1 MPRQAIAPVY
11 PLWRRAGRFAVISLD
26 MEKFAAPGTIACV
39 AARMFLLLLLL
50 FQKKKKKKKKK
61 EEKKKKKKR
70 KGENE
75 KRPEISAEYL
85 CVLKSFLLLT
95 RTRIL
100 NGALPRESS
109 HVSSPITETRHCART
124 HTRARTHARTHALYR
139 SKSNR
144 ASERSRDRDTG
155 LRLSCDLAI
164 YSSEQREPRHADCT
178 RVLFTRMNEATRAQP
193 WPWTRSA
200 VKRKPGEKGAIPP
213 VPPLDCNNAFRAVHK
228 PCKRYLGKV
237 VPRRRS
243 CFSFFPYYVI
253 GYSLDPP
260 RTPFPPPE
268 RRARV
273 RYGVHLSRAYAQP
286 PRDKYR

>member
-1 MPRQAIAPVY
+1 VRTLVPFSRGPEDSDESQRVITTSPRDAFSSTYTRCQRNDIITRRHVAIGMPRQAIAPVY

-50 FQKKKKKKKKK
+50 FQKKKKKKKKE

-109 HVSSPITETRHCART
+109 HVSSPITETRHCARA

-193 WPWTRSA
+193 
-200 VKRKPGEKGAIPP
+200 
-213 VPPLDCNNAFRAVHK
+213 
-228 PCKRYLGKV
+228 
-237 VPRRRS
+237 
-243 CFSFFPYYVI
+243 
-253 GYSLDPP
+253 
-260 RTPFPPPE
+260 
-268 RRARV
+268 
-273 RYGVHLSRAYAQP
+273 
-286 PRDKYR
+286 